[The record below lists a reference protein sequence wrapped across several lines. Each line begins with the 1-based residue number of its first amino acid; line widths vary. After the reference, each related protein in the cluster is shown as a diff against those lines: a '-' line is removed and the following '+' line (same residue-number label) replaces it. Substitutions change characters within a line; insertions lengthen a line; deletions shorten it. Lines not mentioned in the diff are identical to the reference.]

1 MAVPKS
7 PKSTPSNPN
16 PTCPASAAVACP
28 SSGGT
33 CKHSLVDLLFLL
45 LLLLSSSFLIASVL
59 SYLSRSL
66 SLLFPSLL
74 PSSSSLPLSLSLSLP
89 LSPFFVLSFLAFFA
103 LAAASSLLLSFP
115 RSRLRCHRPSCK
127 ALTRAL
133 EFDLQLQ
140 SEDQLRTGKG
150 PVEAV
155 ERLPWKGGSENN
167 PDYECLRAELRR
179 MAPVNGRAVLLF
191 REKCGCPVAKLVGW
205 GPRKGPG
212 GKKNK
217 RALSGVSQQK
227 GRS

>member
-1 MAVPKS
+1 MAVPRS
-7 PKSTPSNPN
+7 PKSTPSNP
-16 PTCPASAAVACP
+16 TCATACSSSA
-28 SSGGT
+28 GT
-33 CKHSLVDLLFLL
+33 CKHSMVDLLFLL
-45 LLLLSSSFLIASVL
+45 LLLLSSSFLITSVL
-59 SYLSRSL
+59 SYISRSL
-66 SLLFPSLL
+66 SLLFPSFL
-74 PSSSSLPLSLSLSLP
+74 PSFSSLPLFLSLP
-89 LSPFFVLSFLAFFA
+89 LSPFFFFSFLAFFP
-103 LAAASSLLLSFP
+103 LIAAASSRLLSFP
-115 RSRLRCHRPSCK
+115 RSRRRCHRPSCK
-127 ALTRAL
+127 ALKRAL

-212 GKKNK
+212 GKKSK
-217 RALSGVSQQK
+217 KALSGVSQQK